1 MATPKKL
8 PSGNYRMRVYMGKD
22 ANGKGIYTSV
32 TASSK
37 KECIAKAALMDKNPK
52 KLIKMTVQEAVEQYI
67 LLRKEV
73 LSPSTVRGYEK
84 TLRCHLEAVKHIQVS
99 ALTQEDVQRQVNA
112 LTRTLSSKTIANA
125 IGLLHSA
132 VKGMVSEDVFNVLT
146 PQAKPSEIKIPSSAD
161 VAKLVEAVSGLEIEL
176 PVLLA
181 MQCGLR
187 MSEVLGLKKSDV
199 DFTNKTITIRR
210 AIVLDEVGAAVEKAP
225 KSFKGNRT
233 IPMPPKV
240 AELLERTDGTGYV
253 VNMTANAIKH
263 RLERL
268 LAKEGIGHIRFHDL
282 RHYYASVCLLLNMP
296 ERYAMEFMGHST
308 PGMLKKYQHIM
319 SEEKKRLGDQLANY
333 FN

>member
-1 MATPKKL
+1 MATPKKTE
-8 PSGNYRMRVYMGKD
+8 SGKWHMLVYIGVGTDGK
-22 ANGKGIYTSV
+22 KKYKSV

-37 KECIAKAALMDKNPK
+37 KECIVKAALMEKNPK
-52 KLIKMTVQEAVEQYI
+52 AKSKETVKEAVEQYI

-84 TLRCHLEAVKHIQVS
+84 TLRCHLESVANVS
-99 ALTQEDVQRQVNA
+99 VFDLDRDRVQKLVNTLA
-112 LTRTLSSKTIANA
+112 HTLSTKTVKNTVS
-125 IGLLHSA
+125 LLRSS
-132 VKGMVSEDVFNVLT
+132 VKGLVIEDIFDIRM
-146 PQAKPSEIKIPSSAD
+146 PQGTPSEINIPTKANA
-161 VAKLVEAVSGLEIEL
+161 AKLVEAVKGLEIEL

-187 MSEVLGLKKSDV
+187 MSEVLGLKKSDA
-199 DFTNKTITIRR
+199 DFEAGTLTIRR
-210 AIVLDEVGAAVEKAP
+210 AIVIDEVGAAVEKPP

-233 IPMPPKV
+233 VPMPPKV
-240 AELLERTDGTGYV
+240 AELLKATDGTGYA
-253 VNMTANAIKH
+253 VNMTANTIKH

-268 LAKEGIGHIRFHDL
+268 LKREGIPPIRFHDL
-282 RHYYASVCLLLNMP
+282 RHYFASVCLMLNMP

-319 SEEKKRLGDQLANY
+319 DEEKKRLGNQLSNF

>member
-8 PSGNYRMRVYMGKD
+8 PSGNWRMQVYIGKD
-22 ANGKGIYTSV
+22 ENGKRLYRSI

-37 KECIAKAALMDKNPK
+37 KDCIIKATLMDKSNKPK
-52 KLIKMTVQEAVEQYI
+52 VKITVKEAVEEYI

-84 TLRCHLEAVKHIQVS
+84 TLRCHLDSVANVS
-99 ALTQEDVQRQVNA
+99 VSDLDRDRVQRLVTTLA
-112 LTRTLSSKTIANA
+112 RTLSTKTVKNT

-132 VKGMVSEDVFNVLT
+132 VKGLVIEDIFDVRM
-146 PQAKPSEIKIPSSAD
+146 PQDKPTDINIPSQANA
-161 VAKLVEAVSGLEIEL
+161 AKLVEAVKGLEIEL

-187 MSEVLGLKKSDV
+187 MSEVLGLKKSDA
-199 DFTNKTITIRR
+199 DFEAGTLTIRR
-210 AIVLDEVGAAVEKAP
+210 AIVIDEVGAAVEKSP

-240 AELLERTDGTGYV
+240 AELLKATDGVGYA
-253 VNMTANAIKH
+253 VNMTANTIKH

-268 LAKEGIGHIRFHDL
+268 LKREGIPPIRFHDL
-282 RHYYASVCLLLNMP
+282 RHYFASVCLMLNMP

-319 SEEKKRLGDQLANY
+319 DEEKKRLGSQLTT
-333 FN
+333 FFT

>member
-8 PSGNYRMRVYMGKD
+8 PSGNWRMQVYIGKD
-22 ANGKGIYTSV
+22 ANGKRLYQSI

-37 KECIAKAALMDKNPK
+37 KDCIVKAALMDKNPK
-52 KLIKMTVQEAVEQYI
+52 AKTKITVQEAVVQYI
-67 LLRKEV
+67 LLRREV

-84 TLRCHLEAVKHIQVS
+84 TLRCHLESVANVS
-99 ALTQEDVQRQVNA
+99 VSDLDRDRVQRLVNTLA
-112 LTRTLSSKTIANA
+112 RTLSTKTVKNT

-132 VKGMVSEDVFNVLT
+132 VKGLVIEDIFDVRM
-146 PQAKPSEIKIPSSAD
+146 PQDKPTDISIPSQANA
-161 VAKLVEAVSGLEIEL
+161 AKLVEAVKGLEIEL

-187 MSEVLGLKKSDV
+187 MSEVLGLKKSDA
-199 DFTNKTITIRR
+199 DFEAGTLTIRR
-210 AIVLDEVGAAVEKAP
+210 AIVLDEVGAAVEKSP

-233 IPMPPKV
+233 IPLPPKV
-240 AELLERTDGTGYV
+240 AELLKATDGTGYAV
-253 VNMTANAIKH
+253 KLSAAAIVQRLDHVMRANDIP
-263 RLERL
+263 
-268 LAKEGIGHIRFHDL
+268 HIRFHDL
-282 RHYYASVCLLLNMP
+282 RHYFASVCLLLNMP

-319 SEEKKRLGDQLANY
+319 DEEKKRLGSQLSNF

>member
-8 PSGNYRMRVYMGKD
+8 PSGNWRMQVYIGKD
-22 ANGKGIYTSV
+22 EDGKRLYRSI

-37 KECIAKAALMDKNPK
+37 KDCIIKATLMDKSNKPK
-52 KLIKMTVQEAVEQYI
+52 VKITVKEAVEEYI

-84 TLRCHLEAVKHIQVS
+84 TLRCHLESVAKVSVCDLDRDRVQKLVNTLARALSTKTVKN
-99 ALTQEDVQRQVNA
+99 T
-112 LTRTLSSKTIANA
+112 

-132 VKGMVSEDVFNVLT
+132 VKGLVIEDIFDVRM
-146 PQAKPSEIKIPSSAD
+146 PQDKPTDINIPSQANA
-161 VAKLVEAVSGLEIEL
+161 AKLVEAVKGLEIEL

-187 MSEVLGLKKSDV
+187 MSEVLGLKKSDA
-199 DFTNKTITIRR
+199 DFEAGTLTIRR
-210 AIVLDEVGAAVEKAP
+210 AIVIDEVGAAVEKSP

-233 IPMPPKV
+233 VPMPPKV
-240 AELLERTDGTGYV
+240 AELLKATDGTGYAV
-253 VNMTANAIKH
+253 KLSAAAIVQRLDHVMRANDIP
-263 RLERL
+263 
-268 LAKEGIGHIRFHDL
+268 HIRFHDL
-282 RHYYASVCLLLNMP
+282 RHYFASVCLLLNMP

-319 SEEKKRLGDQLANY
+319 DEEKKRLGSQLSNF

>member
-8 PSGNYRMRVYMGKD
+8 PSGNWRMQVYMGKD
-22 ANGKGIYTSV
+22 SNGKRLYRSV

-37 KECIAKAALMDKNPK
+37 KDCIVKAAFIEKNPK
-52 KLIKMTVQEAVEQYI
+52 AITKITVQEAVEQYI
-67 LLRKEV
+67 LLRREV

-84 TLRCHLEAVKHIQVS
+84 TLRCHLEPIKHLVIS
-99 ALTQEDVQRQVNA
+99 NITSDDVQMLINNMS
-112 LTRTLSSKTIANA
+112 RTLSVKTIKNT
-125 IGLLHSA
+125 IGLLHAA
-132 VKGMVSEDVFNVLT
+132 VKGMIPDAIFDVRM
-146 PQAKPSEIKIPSSAD
+146 PQGKPSEINIPSQAD
-161 VAKLVEAVSGLEIEL
+161 AARLVEAVKGSEIEL

-187 MSEVLGLKKSDV
+187 MSEVLGLKKSDA
-199 DFTNKTITIRR
+199 DFEAGTLTIRR
-210 AIVLDEVGAAVEKAP
+210 AVVLDEVGAAVEKPP

-240 AELLERTDGTGYV
+240 AELLKATDGTGYAV
-253 VNMTANAIKH
+253 SLSANTIKH
-263 RLERL
+263 RFERL
-268 LAKEGIGHIRFHDL
+268 LKKEGIGKMRFHDL
-282 RHYYASVCLLLNMP
+282 RHYFASVCLKLNMP

-319 SEEKKRLGDQLANY
+319 DEEKKRLGDQLTNY